1 MKVSDYRITESKGFH
16 FKDRDPGDS
25 AGLSKGREV
34 NDALTGNIAR
44 LTKRQDIL
52 FAHNRYG
59 VLVILQAMDAAGKD
73 GVIKHV
79 MSGLNPQGVQVKAF
93 KAPTADE
100 LEHDYL
106 WRAQA
111 HLPARG
117 NIAIFNRSYYED
129 VVIVRLHNLL
139 LAQNLPAE
147 LANGTVWDDRH
158 RQIRDYERYLTENG
172 IVVVKVFLHISAE
185 EQRKRLLQRI
195 DDPDKHW
202 KFSAGDI
209 HERTYWDQYQE
220 IYENTLRETASEQ
233 APWYIVPADRKWFAR
248 LMVSEILADTLE
260 RLPIAY
266 PETDEKQEAV
276 LTECRAILE
285 NEGAT
290 VQPV

>member
-1 MKVSDYRITESKGFH
+1 MDLSEYRVTGDKGNPL
-16 FKDRDPGDS
+16 KDRDPRDA
-25 AGLSKGREV
+25 AGLSKGRES
-34 NDALTGNIAR
+34 DALLTENIAR
-44 LTKRQDIL
+44 LARRQDIL
-52 FAHNRYG
+52 YAHNRYG
-59 VLVILQAMDAAGKD
+59 VLVVLQAMDAAGKD

-79 MSGLNPQGVQVKAF
+79 MSGLNPQGVQVKSF

-100 LEHDYL
+100 VDHDYL

-129 VVIVRLHNLL
+129 VVVVRLHNLL
-139 LAQNLPAE
+139 AAQNMPDE
-147 LANGTVWDDRH
+147 LSDGPVWEDRH

-172 IVVVKVFLHISAE
+172 IVVVKIFLHLSEE
-185 EQRKRLLQRI
+185 EQRQRLLKRI
-195 DDPDKHW
+195 EDPAKHW

-209 HERTYWDQYQE
+209 EERKHWDRYQK
-220 IYENTLRETASEQ
+220 IYADTIRSTATEY

-266 PETDEKQEAV
+266 PETDDRQEAV
-276 LTECRAILE
+276 LEDCRRILE
-285 NEGAT
+285 QQGEG
-290 VQPV
+290 V